1 MKITIVTPVYNEEK
15 RVGLF
20 LKQLRSTK
28 YKIVVV
34 DDGSTDASLKQ
45 INKIKNKNTTLL
57 EHKINLGKG
66 AALKTGC
73 EYAFKEGADAVI
85 LMDSDGQHNVNDLS
99 IFEKKLRSG
108 KYDIVLGSR
117 NLNLGI
123 PLDRYV
129 GNKIASVFVS
139 LLFRIYVSDIICGFR
154 GLTKKAYKKINWEST
169 GYGVETE
176 MVVNIKRNG
185 LTYCEVPVETIYYNS
200 FKGVTIWD
208 SIGVFGSVMKW
219 KVLSLN
225 K

>member
-85 LMDSDGQHNVNDLS
+85 LMDSDGQH
-99 IFEKKLRSG
+99 